1 MLGAG
6 SDQSKSHKIPLSG
19 ISEGLFSL
27 SIYFK
32 FFKSGLKPP
41 CMHNILSSTTAAT
54 GKWLNKFM
62 NVFHS
67 FGLNLLQHSS
77 QNP

>member
-6 SDQSKSHKIPLSG
+6 SDQSKSHNIPLSG
-19 ISEGLFSL
+19 ISDGLLSL

-41 CMHNILSSTTAAT
+41 CMHNILSSINAAT
-54 GKWLNKFM
+54 GR
-62 NVFHS
+62 
-67 FGLNLLQHSS
+67 
-77 QNP
+77 

>member
-6 SDQSKSHKIPLSG
+6 SDHSKSQRIPLSG
-19 ISEGLFSL
+19 ISEGLFNL

-41 CMHNILSSTTAAT
+41 CMHKILSSITAAT
-54 GKWLNKFM
+54 GR
-62 NVFHS
+62 
-67 FGLNLLQHSS
+67 
-77 QNP
+77 